1 MRKSKEKITMPR
13 IKKGDT
19 VMVLTGKNNG
29 KKAKVIE
36 VITKTG
42 KLIVEG
48 VNVAKKHQKPTR
60 NFQGGII
67 EKPLP
72 LFASKV
78 MLVCPRCSEPTRV
91 GVKESGD
98 KRVRVCRK
106 CEEIID
112 KV

>member
-1 MRKSKEKITMPR
+1 MN

-19 VMVLTGKNNG
+19 VIVITGRDKG
-29 KKAKVIE
+29 KKGKVLDVYPDKDKLTVERVNIAKR
-36 VITKTG
+36 
-42 KLIVEG
+42 
-48 VNVAKKHQKPTR
+48 HQKPTR

-72 LFASKV
+72 LSASKV

-91 GVKESGD
+91 GRKMIND
-98 KRVRVCRK
+98 NNVRVCK
-106 CEEIID
+106 QCEEIMD